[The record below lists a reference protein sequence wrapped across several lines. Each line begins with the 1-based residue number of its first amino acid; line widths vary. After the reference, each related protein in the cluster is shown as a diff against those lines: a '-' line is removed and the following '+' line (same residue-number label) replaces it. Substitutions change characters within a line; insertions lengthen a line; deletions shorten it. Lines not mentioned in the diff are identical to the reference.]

1 MLVQIGETR
10 WIKAKK
16 INEVKLYQKGKAGV
30 WEISV
35 RTDDN
40 TYIYAEYGD
49 KDEALRN
56 LTSLAFTINH
66 NINHKY

>member
-1 MLVQIGETR
+1 MLIKIGETI
-10 WIKAKK
+10 WIKATK

-35 RTDDN
+35 STDNN
-40 TYIYAEYGD
+40 TYIHAEYDD
-49 KDEALRN
+49 KNEALRN
-56 LTSLAFTINH
+56 LTSLAF

>member
-35 RTDDN
+35 STDNN
-40 TYIYAEYGD
+40 TYIHAEYDD
-49 KDEALRN
+49 KNEALRN
-56 LTSLAFTINH
+56 LTGLAFTINH
-66 NINHKY
+66 KY